1 MPAIEIPWQLD
12 LIIRIVLMLV
22 FVLITVVFLI
32 WMVRKVV
39 GHIQLRLGP
48 MRTGWH
54 GWLQSPADAVKLLT
68 KEDLK
73 PAAADQTVFRL
84 APYMV
89 FVPSFLVFVALPFA
103 KDVVI
108 RSMDLGIFY
117 IMAISSLT
125 VVGIVMAGLGSGN
138 KYSLLGAVRSGA
150 QMISYEL
157 PLVLSVLGV
166 AMVAGSLNLTAIVE
180 QQTPIPNL
188 VLQPLGFFIFF
199 LAGLA
204 ELNHQPFD
212 IQVAESEVVGGPF
225 VEYSGL
231 RWGMFYMSEMANL
244 FAVSALCTLIFLGGW
259 QWPLPGA
266 AGWQGTL
273 LMTAWF
279 LAKTYVVVFVFMW
292 VRASLP
298 RLRIDQ
304 LMSFSWKLLIPLTFL
319 NIFLTGAYKVFQWH
333 WLVLFLLSL
342 AILVA
347 SGWGLYVWRRASR

>member
-12 LIIRIVLMLV
+12 LIIRISLMLV
-22 FVLITVVFLI
+22 FILITVIILI

-73 PAAADQTVFRL
+73 PAAADPVVFRM
-84 APYMV
+84 APYVV
-89 FVPSFLVFVALPFA
+89 FVPAFLVYVSIPFT
-103 KDVVI
+103 KELLI

-117 IMAISSLT
+117 IMAISSLS

-138 KYSLLGAVRSGA
+138 RYSLLGAVRSGA

-166 AMVAGSLNLTAIVE
+166 AMVAGSLNLTAIVAE
-180 QQTPIPNL
+180 QAPVPNL
-188 VLQPLGFFIFF
+188 LVQPLGFFIFF
-199 LAGLA
+199 LAALA

-225 VEYSGL
+225 IEYSGL

-244 FAVSALCTLIFLGGW
+244 FAVSALCTLVFLGGW
-259 QWPLPGA
+259 QWPLPDVE
-266 AGWQGTL
+266 GWQWAL
-273 LMTAWF
+273 LSAAWF
-279 LAKTYVVVFVFMW
+279 LAKTYAVVFIFMW

-304 LMSFSWKLLIPLTFL
+304 LMSFSWKLLIPLAFL
-319 NIFLTGAYKVFQWH
+319 NIFLTGAYRVFQWH
-333 WLVLFLLSL
+333 WLVLFILSS
-342 AILVA
+342 AVLVA
-347 SGWGLYVWRRASR
+347 TGWGIYVWRRASR